1 MEHGIFFENGNSLAQ
16 SRIDANEEIAATSSI
31 KTVTFKAPDYIVEAI
46 DAFASYADTTRSAL
60 IADILKQYF
69 GMAFV
74 EFSEGYLSN
83 FTSDISLEQEQR
95 VLCEAVSVSDNLSSN
110 AQSFI
115 ASSVRKVLE
124 D

>member
-16 SRIDANEEIAATSSI
+16 TRIDANEEIAASSSI
-31 KTVTFKAPDYIVEAI
+31 KTVTFKAPDYIVEAV

-83 FTSDISLEQEQR
+83 FTSDVSLEQR
-95 VLCEAVSVSDNLSSN
+95 VLCEALGVSENLSPN
-110 AQSFI
+110 AQSFV
-115 ASSVRKVLE
+115 ASSTRKVLE
-124 D
+124 G

>member
-16 SRIDANEEIAATSSI
+16 ARIDANEEIAAASSI

-60 IADILKQYF
+60 ISDILKQYF
-69 GMAFV
+69 GMAFI
-74 EFSEGYLSN
+74 EFTEGYLSN
-83 FTSDISLEQEQR
+83 FDSEISLEQR
-95 VLCEAVSVSDNLSSN
+95 VLCEAMGISENLSPNS
-110 AQSFI
+110 QSFVS
-115 ASSVRKVLE
+115 SSVRKVLE

>member
-16 SRIDANEEIAATSSI
+16 TRIDANEEIAANSSI
-31 KTVTFKAPDYIVEAI
+31 KTVTFKAPDYIVEAV

-60 IADILKQYF
+60 RADIHKHYF

-83 FTSDISLEQEQR
+83 FTSDVSLEQR
-95 VLCEAVSVSDNLSSN
+95 VLCEALGVSENLSPN
-110 AQSFI
+110 AQSFV
-115 ASSVRKVLE
+115 ASSTRKVLE
-124 D
+124 G